1 MPTLSL
7 ATACSDSIG
16 FPLSRSIAST
26 GFQFVSPEI
35 HLPATFLIN
44 PPPVLSSTIDHVIPP
59 PQAWKQTTG
68 SWLSGQGMA
77 SLFKAMP

>member
-1 MPTLSL
+1 MPAFSL
-7 ATACSDSIG
+7 ATACSNSIG

-44 PPPVLSSTIDHVIPP
+44 PPPVLSSTNRSCPPSSSGLEADHRLL
-59 PQAWKQTTG
+59 AF
-68 SWLSGQGMA
+68 WLGNGK
-77 SLFKAMP
+77 FV